1 MRSTPNA
8 HFMMLLPVLGRPAAN
23 GTSSENAKES
33 ASVKLLRPIPH
44 THFIFGPG
52 RSSSDSESCST
63 ISKST
68 SRPRVRTS
76 KGYDDQSSARL
87 IFSPFTLL
95 TPNIKL
101 SEFTDWPCVCALAQF
116 LEPCPIATPIE
127 SRCVHTLRTL
137 SPKSPTKSMA
147 SRLLVVLLRQNNTLS
162 VLDSPPNARPLLLS
176 LRSNL

>member
-8 HFMMLLPVLGRPAAN
+8 HFMMLLSVLGRPAAN
-23 GTSSENAKES
+23 GTSSENPKES
-33 ASVKLLRPIPH
+33 ASVKLLRPVAH

-116 LEPCPIATPIE
+116 LEPCPTATPIE
-127 SRCVHTLRTL
+127 SRCVHSLRTS
-137 SPKSPTKSMA
+137 SPKSATLSKA
-147 SRLLVVLLRQNNTLS
+147 SRWLLVLPIQNN
-162 VLDSPPNARPLLLS
+162 
-176 LRSNL
+176 NL